1 MPDAQFQRSTEYL
14 SNDEKKEKAKE
25 RPIRDGD
32 NLAMLGDLMIQ
43 KGEWIGPEADDNV
56 ATS

>member
-1 MPDAQFQRSTEYL
+1 MFNHATSI
-14 SNDEKKEKAKE
+14 KE

-43 KGEWIGPEADDNV
+43 KGEWIEPEADDNV